1 MEGVHITHSRRK
13 SIELS
18 IDDNLQIAVKAPLW
32 VTDRAIDHFIAQKAD
47 WISRQKAAKRLLT
60 GTSALTG
67 SGSGSAAPPGQGG
80 TAASGGLLQPNSGRN
95 PHRIKITSAKKRFG
109 SCNGKNSICFSL
121 YLMQYPQAAID
132 YVVVHE
138 LCHIRHHDHSPA
150 FYRLVESV
158 LPDYKERERLLRR

>member
-1 MEGVHITHSRRK
+1 MEALRRRAKAELPPRVAYYSQILGVT
-13 SIELS
+13 
-18 IDDNLQIAVKAPLW
+18 P
-32 VTDRAIDHFIAQKAD
+32 
-47 WISRQKAAKRLLT
+47 T
-60 GTSALTG
+60 G
-67 SGSGSAAPPGQGG
+67 
-80 TAASGGLLQPNSGRN
+80 
-95 PHRIKITSAKKRFG
+95 IKITSAKKRFG